1 MKFKNLFILLILS
14 LATIAVH
21 GQPSPGPSTPEPLTQ
36 DTAKLDTVQLVILFS
51 QCALCSPQTDV
62 GFGVF
67 RNKGTKEKPK
77 VEIQGYLNRD
87 GTPIKESTIVW
98 MVNIPQTKKRE

>member
-1 MKFKNLFILLILS
+1 MNFKNLFILLILFS
-14 LATIAVH
+14 AISVH
-21 GQPSPGPSTPEPLTQ
+21 GQPSGPSTPEPLTQ
-36 DTAKLDTVQLVILFS
+36 DTTKLDTVQLVLLFS

-67 RNKGTKEKPK
+67 KNKGTKEKPK

-98 MVNIPQTKKRE
+98 MVNIPQKRE